1 MPVQRWCEIDS
12 RSVSIDGNSIGS
24 PRARQVVDHFRS
36 NPGYWCEPGID
47 TAFHTGLNV
56 HVTTQGPTGHVVPV
70 HPSCFVKRAAHP
82 ALDTATGRDQ
92 AVDNELTALGIIFT
106 EFYYW
111 LTVVL
116 MFFIHVGFCMYEV
129 GVSRHKNHMH
139 TLMKNTMLIPLVTI
153 TFFFFGWWIYFAFPN
168 GPGIIGGLVEAPHAV
183 AWSEVMGA
191 HMGGADD
198 LENGW
203 ARINGVFWAAFL
215 LFSWTAASIVSGS
228 VIERIKSSGFWILAV
243 GIGSVFWIIDAA
255 WGWHAEGWMVQ
266 LLGYHDAYAS
276 GVIHAIAG
284 GFALG
289 ILVVLGPRIGK
300 FAPDGT
306 PRNINPRN
314 PWLVTIGLF
323 LIYTG
328 FWGFYVACNIPM
340 WDIQAGDEVFYS
352 ATNIYLGPTTL
363 SAITMNFL
371 MSLAGGL
378 LMGYIVS
385 KGDAFWTY
393 SSGLAGIIAA
403 SAGNDLYHPIQAM
416 IIAGLGVVFMYKVHY
431 WVERT
436 FKVDDA
442 VGAVAVHGYAGFFG
456 VVVAGFVLW
465 GYPSSPTDGYASINP
480 LGQFVG
486 ALIMFGL
493 LGFLPGWIM
502 AKILNGFG
510 LLRIPRQ
517 VELMG
522 LDTAAIRELAAEEQA
537 IIDAENEA
545 AGKA

>member
-1 MPVQRWCEIDS
+1 M
-12 RSVSIDGNSIGS
+12 
-24 PRARQVVDHFRS
+24 
-36 NPGYWCEPGID
+36 
-47 TAFHTGLNV
+47 
-56 HVTTQGPTGHVVPV
+56 
-70 HPSCFVKRAAHP
+70 
-82 ALDTATGRDQ
+82 
-92 AVDNELTALGIIFT
+92 DNELTALGIIFT

-111 LTVVL
+111 LTVVI

-153 TFFFFGWWIYFAFPN
+153 TFFFFGWYIYFAWPN
-168 GPGIIGGLVEAPHAV
+168 GPFINGGVVAAPNAV
-183 AWSEVMGA
+183 PWSEVMGTS
-191 HMGGADD
+191 MGGTEGLHAD
-198 LENGW
+198 W

-228 VIERIKSSGFWILAV
+228 VIERIKSSGFWIMAV
-243 GIGSVFWIIDAA
+243 AIGSFFWIIDAA
-255 WGWHAEGWMVQ
+255 WGWHAGGWMVA
-266 LLGYHDAYAS
+266 LWGYHDAYAS

-284 GFALG
+284 GFGLG
-289 ILVVLGPRIGK
+289 ILVVLGPRIGRFRK
-300 FAPDGT
+300 DGT

-363 SAITMNFL
+363 SAITVNFL
-371 MSLAGGL
+371 MSLSGGL
-378 LMGYIVS
+378 LMGYLIS

-403 SAGNDLYHPIQAM
+403 SAGNDLYHPIQAL
-416 IIAGLGVVFMYKVHY
+416 IIAALGVVFMYKMHFFM
-431 WVERT
+431 ERT
-436 FKVDDA
+436 FKIDDA

-456 VVVAGFVLW
+456 VVIAGFVLW
-465 GYPSSPTDGYASINP
+465 GYPSSPDDSFAHINP
-480 LGQFVG
+480 LGNFLGAIVMFFV
-486 ALIMFGL
+486 
-493 LGFLPGWIM
+493 LGFIPGWVLSM
-502 AKILNGFG
+502 ILNAFG
-510 LLRIPRQ
+510 MLRIPRQ

-522 LDTAAIRELAAEEQA
+522 LDAAAAQSAAEDEAEIITAEKEA
-537 IIDAENEA
+537 I
-545 AGKA
+545 